1 MKQTILYCVMSG
13 LLMATIPLR
22 AQVAP
27 RDSDAR
33 KGSRLEIGRTPTDP
47 KAVTKPVLTRR
58 FSPVQNPAGSG
69 LDRSVNYQKNSPINA
84 HYQSLLLGRTAD
96 KSPAARSV
104 SVETIPALSTD
115 GRPAVVPEGKAED
128 FLFSNDK
135 ITVSNAYPNPADEST
150 EIDYQFTSPGDARL
164 VMLSVLGTPVGEFT
178 LEQGDRKLRINTRT
192 LATGYYLYQL
202 SVDGRKVATKRLLV
216 RHQ

>member
-1 MKQTILYCVMSG
+1 MSG
-13 LLMATIPLR
+13 LLVATIPLR

-33 KGSRLEIGRTPTDP
+33 KGSRLEIGRTPAET
-47 KAVTKPVLTRR
+47 KTTKPVLTRR
-58 FSPVQNPAGSG
+58 ISPVQNPAGNG

-84 HYQSLLLGRTAD
+84 HYRSLLLGKQAD
-96 KSPAARSV
+96 KAAVARPA
-104 SVETIPALSTD
+104 SVETAPALSAD
-115 GRPAVVPEGKAED
+115 GRPGVPAESKADD
-128 FLFSNDK
+128 FLFSNEK
-135 ITVSNAYPNPADEST
+135 IVVSNAYPNPADEST

-192 LATGYYLYQL
+192 LSTGYYLYQL

>member
-1 MKQTILYCVMSG
+1 MKQTIRIGVLSG
-13 LLMATIPLR
+13 LLMASIPLW

-33 KGSRLEIGRTPTDP
+33 KGSRLEIGRTPTET
-47 KAVTKPVLTRR
+47 KMVAKPVLPRR
-58 FSPVQNPAGSG
+58 FSPVQNPVGG
-69 LDRSVNYQKNSPINA
+69 NLDRSVNYQKNSPINA
-84 HYQSLLLGRTAD
+84 HYRSLLLGKQAD
-96 KSPAARSV
+96 KASTARPASTEAS
-104 SVETIPALSTD
+104 PALSAD
-115 GRPAVVPEGKAED
+115 ARPGVAIEGKADD

-135 ITVSNAYPNPADEST
+135 IVVSNAYPNPADEST

-178 LEQGDRKLRINTRT
+178 LEKGDRKLRINTRS
-192 LATGYYLYQL
+192 LSTGYYLYQL

>member
-1 MKQTILYCVMSG
+1 MKQTIRIGVLSG
-13 LLMATIPLR
+13 LLMATIPLW

-27 RDSDAR
+27 RDSDAQR
-33 KGSRLEIGRTPTDP
+33 GSRLEIGRTPTEV
-47 KAVTKPVLTRR
+47 KTVTKPVLSRR
-58 FSPVQNPAGSG
+58 FSPVQNPAVSS
-69 LDRSVNYQKNSPINA
+69 LDRSVNYQKNTPINA
-84 HYQSLLLGRTAD
+84 HYRSLLLGKAAD
-96 KSPAARSV
+96 KSVTARPASAEV
-104 SVETIPALSTD
+104 IPALSAD
-115 GRPAVVPEGKAED
+115 GRPAVTPEGKADD

-164 VMLSVLGTPVGEFT
+164 TMLSVLGTPVGEFT

-192 LATGYYLYQL
+192 LSTGYYLYQL

>member
-1 MKQTILYCVMSG
+1 MKQTIRIGVLSG
-13 LLMATIPLR
+13 LLMATIPLW

-33 KGSRLEIGRTPTDP
+33 KGSRLEIGRTPTES
-47 KAVTKPVLTRR
+47 KPIAKSVLSRR
-58 FSPVQNPAGSG
+58 FLPVANPAENS
-69 LDRSVNYQKNSPINA
+69 LDRSVNYQKNTPINA
-84 HYQSLLLGRTAD
+84 HYRSLLLGKQAD
-96 KSPAARSV
+96 KV
-104 SVETIPALSTD
+104 SVARPASVESGPVLSAD
-115 GRPAVVPEGKAED
+115 GRPTPVSESKAD
-128 FLFSNDK
+128 NFLFSIDK
-135 ITVSNAYPNPADEST
+135 ITGANAYPNPADEST

-178 LEQGDRKLRINTRT
+178 LEQGDRKLRINTRG
-192 LATGYYLYQL
+192 LSAGYYLYQL

>member
-1 MKQTILYCVMSG
+1 MSG
-13 LLMATIPLR
+13 LLVATIPLR

-33 KGSRLEIGRTPTDP
+33 KGSRLEIGRTPAET
-47 KAVTKPVLTRR
+47 KTVTKPVLTRR

-84 HYQSLLLGRTAD
+84 HYRSLLLGKAAD
-96 KSPAARSV
+96 KSSSARSA
-104 SVETIPALSTD
+104 SVEPVSALSAE
-115 GRPAVVPEGKAED
+115 GRPGITPESKADD

-135 ITVSNAYPNPADEST
+135 ITVSNAYPNPADEAT

-164 VMLSVLGTPVGEFT
+164 VMLSVLGTPVGEFA
-178 LEQGDRKLRINTRT
+178 LEQGDRKLRINTRG
-192 LATGYYLYQL
+192 LSTGYYLYQL

>member
-1 MKQTILYCVMSG
+1 MV
-13 LLMATIPLR
+13 TIPLR

-27 RDSDAR
+27 RDSDAH
-33 KGSRLEIGRTPTDP
+33 KGSRLEIGRTPAESKTNA
-47 KAVTKPVLTRR
+47 KSVLTRR
-58 FSPVQNPAGSG
+58 FSPVSNPASGG

-84 HYQSLLLGRTAD
+84 HYRSLLLGKAAD
-96 KSPAARSV
+96 KTPAARSA
-104 SVETIPALSTD
+104 SVETAPALSTD
-115 GRPAVVPEGKAED
+115 GRPAINPESKADD
-128 FLFSNDK
+128 FLFSNEK

-178 LEQGDRKLRINTRT
+178 LEQGDRKLRINTRS
-192 LATGYYLYQL
+192 LSAGYYLYQL

>member
-1 MKQTILYCVMSG
+1 MKQTIRIGVLSG
-13 LLMATIPLR
+13 LLMATIPLW

-33 KGSRLEIGRTPTDP
+33 KGSRLEIGRTPTEV
-47 KAVTKPVLTRR
+47 KTSAKPVLSRR
-58 FSPVQNPAGSG
+58 FSPVQNPTANV
-69 LDRSVNYQKNSPINA
+69 LDRSVNYQKNTPINA
-84 HYQSLLLGRTAD
+84 HYRSLLLGKQTD
-96 KSPAARSV
+96 KTSAARPA
-104 SVETIPALSTD
+104 SVELSPALSAD
-115 GRPAVVPEGKAED
+115 GRPGVVPEAKADD

-164 VMLSVLGTPVGEFT
+164 TMLSVLGTPVGEFT
-178 LEQGDRKLRINTRT
+178 LEQGDRKLRINTRS
-192 LATGYYLYQL
+192 LSTGYYLYQL

>member
-1 MKQTILYCVMSG
+1 MKQTIRIGILSG
-13 LLMATIPLR
+13 LLMATIPLW

-33 KGSRLEIGRTPTDP
+33 KGSRLEIGRTPAESKP
-47 KAVTKPVLTRR
+47 IAKPVLTRR
-58 FSPVQNPAGSG
+58 FSPVPNPAGAG

-84 HYQSLLLGRTAD
+84 HYRSLLLGKQTD
-96 KSPAARSV
+96 KPPVVRPA
-104 SVETIPALSTD
+104 SVEVAPALSAD
-115 GRPAVVPEGKAED
+115 GRPVVSPENKAD
-128 FLFSNDK
+128 DSLFSNEK

-150 EIDYQFTSPGDARL
+150 ELDYRFTSPGDARL
-164 VMLSVLGTPVGEFT
+164 VMLSVLGTQVGEFT
-178 LEQGDRKLRINTRT
+178 LEQGERKLRINTRS
-192 LATGYYLYQL
+192 LSAGYYLYQL